1 MPTLGEVIAEVQL
14 TAADVPPLLIRAW
27 AKDVFAQLCAGS
39 RWGWQLQ
46 IGTVRVPASRS
57 LAAIGLTNGQTAITS
72 AALFVAADA
81 GRQIWLG
88 VGEPVLTIATVT
100 DASNAILTA
109 NYDGTT
115 GSYAA
120 QIYTAYYQ
128 PGASFQQFIGLTDLS
143 NQRPLPF
150 WLTLEQ
156 ARLWDPSG
164 VLSGQSR
171 ALIAETLVT
180 PLGTTERP
188 RIRYVWWPR
197 NTAGGTYQV
206 RYLAGPQTS
215 TLNEDTEIPGVL
227 ADHLY
232 VLKDGIL
239 ARCAAYPGSGTTK
252 NAYFNLTLAA
262 RLGEQ
267 YAIGRKDLSIVDDDQ
282 GPSKVVDAIDWRYVE
297 RGLSSDQ
304 AYQWSD
310 TSTIGTA
317 GRTWYN

>member
-14 TAADVPPLLIRAW
+14 TAAAVPPLLIRAW

-46 IGTVRVPASRS
+46 IATVRVPVSRS
-57 LAAIGLTNGQTAITS
+57 LAAIGLTSGSVAATS
-72 AALFVAADA
+72 AALFTAADA
-81 GRQIWLG
+81 GRQIWLS
-88 VGEPVLTIATVT
+88 VGEPILTIRTVT
-100 DASNAILTA
+100 DASNVVLDAA
-109 NYDGTT
+109 YDGTS

-120 QIYTAYYQ
+120 QVYSAFYQ
-128 PGASFQQFIGLTDLS
+128 PGSDFQQFIGLTDLG

-156 ARLWDPSG
+156 TRLWDPSG

-171 ALIAETLVT
+171 ALVAETLASPT
-180 PLGTTERP
+180 GTTARP
-188 RIRYVWWPR
+188 RIRYQWWPR
-197 NTAGGTYQV
+197 NTSGGTYQV
-206 RYLAGPQTS
+206 RYLAGPQTA
-215 TLNEDTEIPGVL
+215 TLTEETEIPGVL

-239 ARCAAYPGSGTTK
+239 ARCAAYPGTATLK
-252 NAYFNLTLAA
+252 NPYFNLSLAD
-262 RLGEQ
+262 RLNQQ
-267 YAIGRKDLSIVDDDQ
+267 YATGRKDLSIVDDDQ

-310 TSTIGTA
+310 ASTIGTA
-317 GRTWYN
+317 GRAWYN

>member
-14 TAADVPPLLIRAW
+14 TAAAVPALLIRAW

-46 IGTVRVPASRS
+46 IGTVRVPTSRS
-57 LAAIGLTNGQTAITS
+57 ITGTLTNGS
-72 AALFVAADA
+72 AALTSAGLFLSADA
-81 GRQIWLG
+81 GRQIWLS
-88 VGEPVLTIATVT
+88 VGEPVLTIQTVT
-100 DASNAILTA
+100 DASNAVLSA
-109 NYDGTT
+109 PYDGTS
-115 GSYAA
+115 GAYSL
-120 QIYTAYYQ
+120 QVYTAFYQ
-128 PGASFQQFIGLTDLS
+128 PGADFQQFIGLTDLG

-156 ARLWDPSG
+156 TRLWDPSG

-171 ALIAETLVT
+171 ALIAETLAT
-180 PLGTTERP
+180 PFGTTERP
-188 RIRYVWWPR
+188 RIRYTWWPR

-215 TLNEDTEIPGVL
+215 TLTEETEIPGVL
-227 ADHLY
+227 SDHLY

-239 ARCAAYPGSGTTK
+239 ARCAAYPGTATLK
-252 NAYFNLTLAA
+252 NPYFNLSLAD
-262 RLGEQ
+262 RLNQQ
-267 YAIGRKDLSIVDDDQ
+267 YAVGRKDLSIVDDDQ
-282 GPSKVVDAIDWRYVE
+282 GPSKVVDAIDWRWVE

-310 TSTIGTA
+310 ASTIGTA
-317 GRTWYN
+317 GRSWYN

>member
-46 IGTVRVPASRS
+46 IGTVRVPQSRS
-57 LAAIGLTNGQTAITS
+57 ITIALTNGTAAITS
-72 AALFVAADA
+72 AALFTAADA
-81 GRQIWLG
+81 GRQIWLA
-88 VGEPVLTIATVT
+88 VGEPILTIQTVT
-100 DASNAILTA
+100 DASNATLSA
-109 NYDGTT
+109 AYDGTS
-115 GSYAA
+115 GSYSA
-120 QIYTAYYQ
+120 QIYTAFYQ
-128 PGASFQQFIGLTDLS
+128 PGADFQQFIGLTDLG

-156 ARLWDPSG
+156 TRLWDPSG

-171 ALIAETLVT
+171 ALIAETLAT
-180 PLGTTERP
+180 PFGTTQRA
-188 RIRYVWWPR
+188 RIRYQWWPR

-206 RYLAGPQTS
+206 RYLAGPQTAS
-215 TLNEDTEIPGVL
+215 LTEETEIPGVL

-239 ARCAAYPGSGTTK
+239 ARCAAYPGTATIK

-267 YAIGRKDLSIVDDDQ
+267 YAVGRKDLSIVDDDQ
-282 GPSKVVDAIDWRYVE
+282 GPSKVVDAIDWRWVE

-310 TSTIGTA
+310 ASTIGTA
-317 GRTWYN
+317 GRAWYN